1 MLAPIYTDPLD
12 NLEET
17 TRQHWAKYLPKMT
30 AELAAQP
37 GELEKAIQNAAK
49 FTREEVERLESQGL
63 NRLQAWELTR
73 EQWVIL
79 PPEPEEPPTK
89 PKRQRQPKASSMT

>member
-1 MLAPIYTDPLD
+1 MFVPTDPLE

-37 GELEKAIQNAAK
+37 GELEKAIQNAVK
-49 FTREEVERLESQGL
+49 FTQEEVARLEQQGL
-63 NRLQAWELTR
+63 NRLQAWEMTR
-73 EQWVIL
+73 ETWIIL
-79 PPEPEEPPTK
+79 PPEPEEPQRK
-89 PKRQRQPKASSMT
+89 KRK

>member
-17 TRQHWAKYLPKMT
+17 TRQHWAKYLPRMT

-49 FTREEVERLESQGL
+49 FTREEVARLEKRGL

-79 PPEPEEPPTK
+79 PAEPEEPPTK
-89 PKRQRQPKASSMT
+89 PKRQSKKTPSMT